1 MKTWLQGVLFLVLLF
16 AVIQI
21 IHPKT
26 TNPSLE
32 PAKTINST
40 LAVEGEVAILLER
53 SCHDCHSN
61 NTAWPW
67 YSQVA
72 PASWLVANDVNRG
85 RRAMNLSEWA
95 GIDAAK
101 QRSLLTHI
109 CAEVKDGEMPPQ
121 AYKVV
126 HPRAKVTNADAN
138 TLCAWTNSTVEL
150 QRRAEK
156 E

>member
-1 MKTWLQGVLFLVLLF
+1 MKMWLQGILFLVLLF

-26 TNPSLE
+26 VNPPVES
-32 PAKTINST
+32 AKAITSALAVDPNVST
-40 LAVEGEVAILLER
+40 LFER

-61 NTAWPW
+61 NTVWPW

-72 PASWLVANDVNRG
+72 PVSWLVVSDVNRG
-85 RRAMNLSEWA
+85 RRAMNLSEWNTVD
-95 GIDAAK
+95 GTK

-109 CAEVKDGEMPPQ
+109 CGEVKDGEMPPQ

-126 HPRAKVTNADAN
+126 HRNAGVSTDDVN
-138 TLCAWTNSTVEL
+138 MLCAWTNSTVEL

>member
-26 TNPSLE
+26 ANPPVES
-32 PAKTINST
+32 AKMITST
-40 LAVEGEVAILLER
+40 LAVDPDIASLLER

-61 NTAWPW
+61 NTVWPW

-72 PASWLVANDVNRG
+72 PASWLVVSDVNRG

-101 QRSLLTHI
+101 RRSLITHI
-109 CAEVKDGEMPPQ
+109 CAEVRDGEMPPQ

-126 HPRAKVTNADAN
+126 HRNAGVATADVN
-138 TLCAWTNSTVEL
+138 VLCAWTNSTVEL

>member
-1 MKTWLQGVLFLVLLF
+1 MKTWLQGILFLLLLF

-26 TNPSLE
+26 VNPPVE
-32 PAKTINST
+32 PAQIITSA
-40 LAVEGEVAILLER
+40 LAVDPGVATLLQR

-61 NTAWPW
+61 NTVWPW

-72 PASWLVANDVNRG
+72 PASWLVVSDVNRG
-85 RRAMNLSEWA
+85 RRAMNLSEWTTV
-95 GIDAAK
+95 DATK

-109 CAEVKDGEMPPQ
+109 CGEVKDGEMPPQ
-121 AYKVV
+121 AYKVI
-126 HPRAKVTNADAN
+126 HPRAKVTAADAN